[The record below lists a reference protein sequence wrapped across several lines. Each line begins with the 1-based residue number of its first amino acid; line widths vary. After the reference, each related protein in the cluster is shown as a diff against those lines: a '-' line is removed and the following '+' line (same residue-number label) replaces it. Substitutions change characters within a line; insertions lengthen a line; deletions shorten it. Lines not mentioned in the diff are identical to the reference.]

1 LPINADDA
9 RGDGR
14 AVKFEGATCVDAHGL
29 DAAELWDLHTG
40 LATGFT
46 PAARMMV
53 EHLFRHHPHC
63 AVPKPEARREAR
75 LLMLEA
81 EVLLTIHNVGSHLLL
96 PGATPPLPPT
106 PTAQSTVQCGW
117 SGAVRVECARADA
130 FVE

>member
-29 DAAELWDLHTG
+29 DASQFGDFRDVLEA
-40 LATGFT
+40 GFT
-46 PAARMMV
+46 QTAARMAQQI
-53 EHLFRHHPHC
+53 LLS
-63 AVPKPEARREAR
+63 AVPGLKHFEARRKAH
-75 LLMLEA
+75 LLMNEA
-81 EVLLTIHNVGSHLLL
+81 LSLMAFHTPHLLL

-106 PTAQSTVQCGW
+106 PPAQSTVQCGW

-130 FVE
+130 FVA